1 MKKKKRAKR
10 QVQLSQRRLKQ
21 MMLIIAAIIIPAFI
35 LWGVGSAIQS
45 NKRYFIGKI
54 GKWTITLPM
63 WNRIKNHIYVIQ
75 EINAFDKPRLE
86 QELIDNLAWNRL
98 VLLYLAQKKEHIK
111 VTDRELAEYIAS
123 IPAFLDRNNKF
134 SVSKYKA
141 FLSHLGI
148 PEKEFEETLREDL
161 LIERLKE
168 KATGAITVEEKEIRQ
183 EWENQKESFDISYKS
198 FPFSE
203 YISQATVSEDEI
215 KAYYDKNK
223 NALIIPEKVN
233 VEYILLPREKIMDIK
248 HKKKPDI
255 ESLAKELGLKIK
267 ETGYISRQDFVPE
280 FGFNEDFYNYAF
292 SLKKGQSSP
301 LLETDKQA
309 FILRVKDIKEKHI
322 ASLEEVKD
330 KIKQILTREKALELA
345 HQSAEKAASASTEET
360 TEGWKDIQGLTAKQ
374 YYLPGVGMVKPIIKY
389 IKGNCLGNKQANIC
403 GPIETNIGWVILKI
417 KEFHP
422 APEPTPE
429 DIKKIKAELKRQKQ
443 DKKFSKYL
451 DSVLSTIRVYRKK
464 EK

>member
-1 MKKKKRAKR
+1 MKRKRRAKK
-10 QVQLSQRRLKQ
+10 QVQLSQKKLKQ

-54 GKWTITLPM
+54 GKWTITMPM
-63 WNRIKNHIYVIQ
+63 WNRIKNHVYVIQ
-75 EINAFDKPRLE
+75 EINAFNKPKLAPE
-86 QELIDNLAWNRL
+86 AIDNLAWNRL

-111 VTDRELAEYIAS
+111 VKDRELAEYIAS

-141 FLSHLGI
+141 FLSSLGI

-168 KATGAITVEEKEIRQ
+168 KVAGDITVSDKEIRQ
-183 EWENQKESFDISYKS
+183 EWQNRKESFDISYKS

-203 YISQATVSEDEI
+203 YISQVSVSEEEI
-215 KAYYDKNK
+215 KAYYDENK
-223 NALIIPEKVN
+223 NTLIIPEKVN
-233 VEYILLPREKIMDIK
+233 VEYILFPIEKLKDIK
-248 HKKKPDI
+248 HKKKTDI
-255 ESLAKELGLKIK
+255 ESLAKELKLKIR

-292 SLKKGQSSP
+292 SLKEGQSSP
-301 LLETDKQA
+301 LLETEKQA
-309 FILRVKDIKEKHI
+309 FMLRVKDIKEKHI
-322 ASLEEVKD
+322 ATLKEARD
-330 KIKQILTREKALELA
+330 RIKQTLTRKKALELA
-345 HQSAEKAASASTEET
+345 HQSAERVASASMEKTA
-360 TEGWKDIQGLTAKQ
+360 EGWKDIQGLTANQ
-374 YYLPGVGMVKPIIKY
+374 YYLPGIGMVKPIIKY
-389 IKGNCLGNKQANIC
+389 IKENCLGNKQANIC

-417 KEFHP
+417 KKFHP
-422 APEPTPE
+422 APEPGPE
-429 DIKKIKAELKRQKQ
+429 DLKKIKAELKKQKQ
-443 DKKFSKYL
+443 DKEFSKYL

-464 EK
+464 GR